1 VLFAVHILVI
11 DHFSFVDGVR
21 MSCIQFFAAGIICM
35 IGMFLFE
42 TPDVSAMMDA
52 AVPILYAGCL
62 SSGAGYTLQIIGQKD
77 ADPAV
82 ASMLLS
88 LESVFAALSGFV
100 LLHQELSSR
109 EIFGCALIFA
119 AVLIAQMPN
128 KTKKQEA

>member
-1 VLFAVHILVI
+1 
-11 DHFSFVDGVR
+11 
-21 MSCIQFFAAGIICM
+21 M

-42 TPDVSAMMDA
+42 KPDAGAIMDA

-100 LLHQELSSR
+100 LLHQTMSGR
-109 EIFGCALIFA
+109 EIIGCALIFS
-119 AVLIAQMPN
+119 AVIISQYPE
-128 KTKKQEA
+128 KKQTEMKKEVSQ